1 MLKVNVMLNTV
12 GIILIVLM
20 MSMMGQAQVNNEH
33 TNEYTRENNSLQP
46 SQPSEQI
53 EDYAQS
59 KTPQITSIN
68 VIQAGD
74 NPLLEIKGSGFGKNA
89 NQVKVIVNDNGIL
102 LTPSQ
107 VKNKKLLVQIPNSN
121 LCSGNVN
128 VRVLV
133 ETTASNLSN
142 FEYQKAAPIIYSLMP
157 THAQAGS
164 VIEIAGD
171 NLACNPSSNLVTVN
185 DMAVNVLSVNADKL
199 TVRIPETFTP
209 GPVKI
214 RLSVGTQASLA
225 KDFIIDGK
233 TNTNDT
239 PTGGSNND
247 KLVFISSAPSG
258 ASFAPMFAIREM
270 VKDINAPKGEVPLWD
285 MNFYGTHQAII
296 DLPFS
301 VGGMPQKALL
311 TINCREVPNVFGNF
325 TGEKER
331 FVYALISFPRNPEKL
346 YHPENNPFFWGAC
359 SVATESN
366 PSGGIV
372 FNSLARSGGGIDS
385 FEISK
390 AATSN
395 SKATMTF
402 KLVAPD
408 LGVYEPYGIN
418 YAAAGNGVVK
428 LPKVLTVT
436 IEMDQIQPNIPAS
449 KFLTGKVIYKDFANG
464 SFTTEVQTFANT
476 FSITDVP
483 EFGLGIFR

>member
-1 MLKVNVMLNTV
+1 MLKVNVILNTI
-12 GIILIVLM
+12 GTILIVLM
-20 MSMMGQAQVNNEH
+20 MSMMGQAQVGNEH
-33 TNEYTRENNSLQP
+33 INENNNLQA
-46 SQPSEQI
+46 SEQI
-53 EDYAQS
+53 EDFAQS
-59 KTPQITSIN
+59 KTPQITSVNI
-68 VIQAGD
+68 IQAGD
-74 NPLLEIKGSGFGKNA
+74 NPLLELKGSGFGKNA

-121 LCSGNVN
+121 LCSGSVN
-128 VRVLV
+128 VRIIVG
-133 ETTASNLSN
+133 TTASNLSS
-142 FEYQKAAPIIYSLMP
+142 FQYQKAAPIIYSLMP
-157 THAQAGS
+157 AHAQAGS
-164 VIEIAGD
+164 VVEIAGD
-171 NLACNPSSNLVTVN
+171 NLACNPSNNLVTVN
-185 DMAVNVLSVNADKL
+185 DVAVNVLSVNADKL
-199 TVRIPETFTP
+199 TVRIPETLTP

-214 RLSVGTQASLA
+214 RLSVGSQASLA

-239 PTGGSNND
+239 PTGGSNGD
-247 KLVFISSAPSG
+247 KLVFISNAPSG

-285 MNFYGTHQAII
+285 LNFYGTHQAVI

-301 VGGMPQKALL
+301 VEGIPQKALL
-311 TINCREVPNVFGNF
+311 TINCREVSNVFGNF
-325 TGEKER
+325 SGEKER

-366 PSGGIV
+366 PSGTVI
-372 FNSLARSGGGIDS
+372 FNSLGRAGAGIDS

-390 AATSN
+390 TASQN

-402 KLVAPD
+402 RLIAPD

-418 YAAAGNGVVK
+418 YALAGNGIVK

-436 IEMDQIQPNIPAS
+436 VEMDAIQPNLPAS
-449 KFLTGKVIYKDFANG
+449 KFLTGKVTYKDFANG
-464 SFTTEVQTFANT
+464 SFTTEVPAFSNT